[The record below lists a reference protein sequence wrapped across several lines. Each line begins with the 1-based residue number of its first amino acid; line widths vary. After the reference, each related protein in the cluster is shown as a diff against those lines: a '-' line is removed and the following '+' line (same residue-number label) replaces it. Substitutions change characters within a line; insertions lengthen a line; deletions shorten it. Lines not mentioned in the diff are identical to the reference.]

1 MRLLELPS
9 ELLALVFTA
18 CTIDDDVIGGKLT
31 SDEFNAQ
38 FALLNASKRV
48 CRLLYLCCDGIL
60 HTKAWF
66 DQDPDH
72 QFYNLLNR
80 FSPTFQ
86 SDYPLRLPMKCTMNR
101 FTRSL
106 CYEDGRCGGHPS
118 NSHNGILERLCVSV
132 DVSGDQCVFRHV
144 DMRIRLPDGS
154 YIADCLPMLRADFAN
169 DPIQS
174 DDGNPDRDF
183 RCKITGGLVNK
194 LAFIMLGRTYRGGHW
209 LEVDI
214 LSEIVTDEVWEWK
227 IGHAIP
233 KIVNADGSPLFV
245 VSTL

>member
-72 QFYNLLNR
+72 QFYNLLNLH
-80 FSPTFQ
+80 FPTFK

-101 FTRSL
+101 FTRST
-106 CYEDGRCGGHPS
+106 CCENYGGHPS

-132 DVSGDQCVFRHV
+132 DVSGDMFCVFRHV

-174 DDGNPDRDF
+174 DDGNPDLDF
-183 RCKITGGLVNK
+183 GCNDGGLVNK
-194 LAFIMLGRTYRGGHW
+194 LAFVMLGRTYRGGHW

-214 LSEIVTDEVWEWK
+214 LSDIVTHEALEWK
-227 IGHAIP
+227 IGHTIP